1 MNKEAVELFQL
12 IAKDNI
18 VCKQGMEWV
27 KECENLE
34 DVWYKCPRADWM
46 LLNIG
51 RMGYNNNVALRS
63 LIYRFITEVKVKDNK
78 TVYELASPRMK
89 EYIFKLQSF
98 IQGELSLEE
107 FEKVAVTVWMYEKN
121 EKEEDINIIVA
132 TACSWPRGNGTMR
145 AAKSILGRMNAI
157 ADNEDRVEAECADLV
172 RSCISYDIVHI
183 CYKKYIEQTKQ

>member
-12 IAKDNI
+12 IAKDNV

-51 RMGYNNNVALRS
+51 RMGYINNVALRS

-89 EYIFKLQSF
+89 DYIFK
-98 IQGELSLEE
+98 IQGFIRGEIPLEE
-107 FEKVAVTVWMYEKN
+107 FEKIAVTVWMYEKN

-132 TACSWPRGNGTMR
+132 TACSWPKGNGTMR

-157 ADNEDRVEAECADLV
+157 ADNEDSVEAECADLV